1 MKGMFLSVSLLF
13 MVAQITTGQ
22 EISVRSQKDPDTDFG
37 KYTTYYWAEQVDK
50 VLDEGRFFLNDLI
63 LKADIRNAVR
73 AELDAHGYK
82 LQPNNPDLIVNF
94 RVFEKKT
101 QLKGYQ
107 GYGSTFWGP
116 HEYNAA
122 FDNKIVEVE
131 AGTLILCIVDRVSK
145 VLIWQGMAFGLNDHD
160 AFTKDEG
167 KIREAISL
175 LLDDY
180 GIRVAEY
187 TRR

>member
-1 MKGMFLSVSLLF
+1 MKGMFVSVSLLL
-13 MVAQITTGQ
+13 MVAQITSGQ

-50 VLDEGRFFLNDLI
+50 VLDEGHFFLNDLI

-73 AELDAHGYK
+73 GELDVRGYK
-82 LQPNNPDLIVNF
+82 FQPNNPDLIINF

-116 HEYNAA
+116 HEYKAA
-122 FDNKIVEVE
+122 LNNKIGEVE
-131 AGTLILCIVDRVSK
+131 AGTLILCIVDRVSD
-145 VLIWQGMAFGLNDHD
+145 VLIWQGVASGLNDED
-160 AFTKDEG
+160 AFARDEG

-175 LLDDY
+175 LLDNY